1 MGKGR
6 GDGSMWRTWSIH
18 GTGAR
23 QQKGFIT
30 HQFILMV
37 TNRGFIK
44 YAGFFNTSSC
54 WLYSCL
60 HWTKD
65 CLGQTRWDTKQ
76 IGKDLPANTVHP
88 LSAKVPNANNPEEWV
103 LYRQEQTRVCLK
115 TPSWPLQCY
124 KNTLGVKFLCDICPL
139 LRLSG
144 FFFFNHLLGART
156 PQRNNSHLWTLL
168 SGETSSCS
176 WSK

>member
-1 MGKGR
+1 
-6 GDGSMWRTWSIH
+6 
-18 GTGAR
+18 
-23 QQKGFIT
+23 
-30 HQFILMV
+30 MV

-54 WLYSCL
+54 WLCSCL
-60 HWTKD
+60 HWIKD
-65 CLGQTRWDTKQ
+65 CLGQSRWDTKE

-88 LSAKVPNANNPEEWV
+88 LSEKVPNTSSPKEWV

-115 TPSWPLQCY
+115 TPSRPLQCY
-124 KNTLGVKFLCDICPL
+124 KNMLGVKFLHDICPL
-139 LRLSG
+139 LRLSV
-144 FFFFNHLLGART
+144 FFFFNHISGVKI
-156 PQRNNSHLWTLL
+156 PQRNNSHLWAPL